1 MVDGIYDRDPKKDE
15 NAVRFDSLTY
25 LDVLNRDLKVM
36 DSTAA
41 TLCKDNEIPI
51 LVFNLEDPHNIVRA
65 IGGEEIGT
73 VVR

>member
-1 MVDGIYDRDPKKDE
+1 MVDGVYDSDPKKNPD
-15 NAVRFDSLTY
+15 AVRFDTLSY

-51 LVFNLEDPHNIVRA
+51 LVFNLEDPENIVRA
-65 IGGEEIGT
+65 VRGETIGT
-73 VVR
+73 IVE